1 MTSSESPFEKDI
13 EQLQPQFGKHTSSE
27 IDLKEDSSNGEVN
40 HLSRSL
46 KNRHIALISIGGVI
60 GTGLFLGIA
69 SSLANGGPL
78 GLFLGFFIVGTI
90 CYSVMIS
97 IGEMVTLL
105 PIPGGHIKLAERFV
119 DPALSFTLGWF
130 YWYNWTIG
138 IPAELSALA
147 VLMQFWKSPDDVSP
161 AVWITMG
168 LVIVVFINLLG
179 VGVYGECEFIFA
191 SIKVITIVGL
201 IILGI
206 VLDLGGGPSH
216 DRIGFRYWRDPGPL
230 VQYMDIP
237 GAKGRFLGW
246 WAVMSQS
253 AFSYIGSEII
263 AIAAGEAKNPRRNIP
278 KAISRVYVRLLLFY
292 LGGTF
297 VVGLLVPSNHPDL
310 GLTTSTGARSPFVI
324 AIKSAGIRGLPS
336 VINTAIMTS
345 AWSAASSDLYV
356 ASRAIYGLALG
367 RNAPRIFRSTT
378 RGGLPLVAIAFTA
391 CFSLLAYMSVSS
403 GSGKVFQWFVNM
415 CSVAG
420 LMNWFSIVVTYTRFH
435 KGLVSQGIDRSRLP
449 YHHKLNPYA
458 AWYAVI
464 ACPTICLF
472 QGYAVFLR
480 DNWDTA
486 TFVTSYLPFVLYPIV
501 YFGARVFRRVSPV
514 RPEEMDFVTGQ
525 KEAEDSSYDE
535 PPPRNII
542 ERFWSWLTLKK
553 TAKGDPA
560 ARTWVLKRIEAILAY
575 LGNIDPDGASAPQR
589 SICGIN
595 MASFAK
601 EVLQLMSA
609 LEGLRLSSYVD
620 SKKFALCPIFVTE
633 PSSIPSS
640 RKLRLIGAYDY
651 LLTFEDER
659 TLMWTRRW
667 SPTKGLFFMTR
678 YLPFIDL
685 SITASHHFR
694 KGMTPAACNLAYQIA
709 GCKWLIDIG
718 FLTAECILLIRT
730 WAIWNRGRW
739 IGLVLI
745 FWAALALVANFVVM
759 GLFMK
764 SIGFSALP
772 TGLSGCLVTSG
783 NSLIMGVWIILMVY
797 EAGIVVLMVLKG
809 VQLYRELGRTGLFL
823 AVFRD
828 GAIFYVYIFV
838 LSVANVIVVSRL
850 SRDLST
856 MLASIERVLHSILTQ
871 RLLFALRR
879 AGSEPEVDESEKLE
893 TMKFDESPRAINTT
907 DTETGTGTVIS
918 SFSFN

>member
-1 MTSSESPFEKDI
+1 MTSSESPFEKDV

-27 IDLKEDSSNGEVN
+27 TDLKEDSSNGEVN

-78 GLFLGFFIVGTI
+78 GLLLGYFIVGTI

-161 AVWITMG
+161 AVWITMS

-179 VGVYGECEFIFA
+179 VGVYGECEFIF
-191 SIKVITIVGL
+191 SSLKVITIVGL

-216 DRIGFRYWRDPGPL
+216 DRIGFRYWRDPGPF

-297 VVGLLVPSNHPDL
+297 VIGLLVPSNHPNL
-310 GLTTSTGARSPFVI
+310 RLTTSTGARSPFVI

-336 VINTAIMTS
+336 VINAAIMTS

-367 RNAPRIFRSTT
+367 RNAPGIFRSTT
-378 RGGLPLVAIAFTA
+378 RGGLPLAAIAFTA
-391 CFSLLAYMSVSS
+391 SFSVLAYMSVSS

-420 LMNWFSIVVTYTRFH
+420 LMNWFSIAVIYIRFY
-435 KGLVSQGIDRSRLP
+435 KGLVAQGIDRSKLP

-501 YFGARVFRRVSPV
+501 YFGARVFRKVSPV

-535 PPPRNII
+535 PPPRNIV
-542 ERFWSWLTLKK
+542 ERFWTWLTLGK
-553 TAKGDPA
+553 TAKRDSA
-560 ARTWVLKRIEAILAY
+560 ARACVLKRIVPRGLS
-575 LGNIDPDGASAPQR
+575 LRDIDPDGASAARR

-601 EVLQLMSA
+601 EVLQLISA
-609 LEGLRLSSYVD
+609 LEGLRLSSTVRKLHYVL
-620 SKKFALCPIFVTE
+620 SLSLSRVPFLQAGSFAL
-633 PSSIPSS
+633 
-640 RKLRLIGAYDY
+640 LAYDY

-659 TLMWTRRW
+659 TLIWTGGW
-667 SPTKGLFFMTR
+667 SPTRVLFFMTR
-678 YLPFIDL
+678 YFPFIDL

-694 KGMTPAACNLAYQIA
+694 KGMTPAACNLAYQSA

-730 WAIWNRGRW
+730 WAIWNRDRW
-739 IGLVLI
+739 IGLVLS
-745 FWAALALVANFVVM
+745 FWASLSLAANFIIM
-759 GLFMK
+759 GLFMT

-772 TGLSGCLVTSG
+772 AGLSGCLVTSG

-856 MLASIERVLHSILTQ
+856 MLASIERVLHAILTQ
-871 RLLFALRR
+871 RLLFTLRR

-893 TMKFDESPRAINTT
+893 TMKFDESPRAVNTT
-907 DTETGTGTVIS
+907 DIETGTGTVVS